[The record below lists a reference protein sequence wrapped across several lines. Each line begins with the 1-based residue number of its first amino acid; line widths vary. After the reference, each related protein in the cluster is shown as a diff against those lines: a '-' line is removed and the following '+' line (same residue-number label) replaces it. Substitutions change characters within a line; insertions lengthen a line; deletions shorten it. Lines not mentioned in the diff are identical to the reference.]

1 VSNPSDLDPQAITEE
16 LRGAT
21 KGLAGAAA
29 KLGRLQGDFNGGIN
43 EDGEFSL
50 GPGKE
55 YQMKVASRKVAIF
68 QKAEADGKRPPGEDV
83 RTAMAEAEVREMEPA
98 LAARYDH
105 LSTEIE
111 ALRQFIS
118 AQKQVISGH
127 QSVLSASKVLSGM
140 GQ

>member
-1 VSNPSDLDPQAITEE
+1 MSNPADLDPQKVMDE
-16 LRGAT
+16 LVGYTR
-21 KGLAGAAA
+21 GLAGAAA
-29 KLGRLQGDFNGGIN
+29 KLGRLQGEFNGGIDK
-43 EDGEFSL
+43 DGVFHL

-55 YQMKVASRKVAIF
+55 FQTKLAAQKVAIYR
-68 QKAEADGKRPPGEDV
+68 KAEADGKRPPGEDV
-83 RTAMAEAEVREMEPA
+83 RTAMAEAEVREQDPA

-127 QSVLSASKVLSGM
+127 QSVLSASKVLSGV

>member
-1 VSNPSDLDPQAITEE
+1 MSNPADLDPQVITEE

-21 KGLAGAAA
+21 RGLAGAAA
-29 KLGRLQGDFNGGIN
+29 KLGRLQGEFNGGIDEN
-43 EDGEFSL
+43 GEFHL

-55 YQMKVASRKVAIF
+55 YQMKVAARKVAIF
-68 QKAEADGKRPPGEDV
+68 KQAEADGKRPPGEDV
-83 RTAMAEAEVREMEPA
+83 RTAMAEAEVREQDPA
-98 LAARYDH
+98 LTARYDH

-127 QSVLSASKVLSGM
+127 QSVLSASKVLSGV